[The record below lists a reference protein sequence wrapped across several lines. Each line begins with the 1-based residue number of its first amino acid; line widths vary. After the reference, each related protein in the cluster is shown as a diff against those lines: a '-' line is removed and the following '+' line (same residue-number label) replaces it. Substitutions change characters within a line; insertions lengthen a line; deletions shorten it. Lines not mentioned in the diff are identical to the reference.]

1 MKTQRDVT
9 TALHAG
15 DWAVAHRS
23 HRCLL
28 SCSNSSQVQASTEV
42 RPTDGGQS
50 QGVSVP
56 RSAIRPHI
64 GTPAFYQGDIASG
77 KVCPYT
83 WPALD
88 SVSGRLNPETS
99 RPVQSDTRDR
109 MVDGG
114 HLQCWVGGQQGEIQV
129 CTHTTI
135 RSHRRRISPGRELDL
150 PYGQDLE
157 DREFH
162 PTVSD
167 SQSDNCSLVA
177 IPTRF
182 TKFSDAI
189 PLGRLHLRRL
199 QIRLMARWAPTS
211 KDLKALIPVKLDLLH
226 NHLQWWQNRP
236 FTRAGMFLDLPDPQ
250 THLFTDAS
258 TTGWGAHLETTYTL

>member
-1 MKTQRDVT
+1 MGLVVNKEKSKFVATQRLVNIRVEYHLDVS
-9 TALHAG
+9 L
-15 DWAVAHRS
+15 
-23 HRCLL
+23 
-28 SCSNSSQVQASTEV
+28 
-42 RPTDGGQS
+42 
-50 QGVSVP
+50 
-56 RSAIRPHI
+56 
-64 GTPAFYQGDIASG
+64 
-77 KVCPYT
+77 
-83 WPALD
+83 
-88 SVSGRLNPETS
+88 
-99 RPVQSDTRDR
+99 
-109 MVDGG
+109 
-114 HLQCWVGGQQGEIQV
+114 
-129 CTHTTI
+129 
-135 RSHRRRISPGRELDL
+135 IS

-157 DREFH
+157 DRELH

-177 IPTRF
+177 ITTRF

-189 PLGRLHLRRL
+189 PLVRLHLRRL
-199 QIRLMARWAPTS
+199 QIRLMARWALTS